1 MSFEVAGCIL
11 IIIICFFM
19 IIKNNNNYWY
29 LISFNDEGTFKSIVI
44 TLKYK
49 KVKLIDMVT
58 TRELANCSDN
68 AILIA
73 VSYLGKG
80 SINDFKYGTTEIPN
94 SEDK

>member
-1 MSFEVAGCIL
+1 MV
-11 IIIICFFM
+11 
-19 IIKNNNNYWY
+19 
-29 LISFNDEGTFKSIVI
+29 SFNDEGTFKSIVI

-49 KVKLIDMVT
+49 KVKLIDMVNS
-58 TRELANCSDN
+58 RKLANCSEH

-80 SINDFKYGTTEIPN
+80 SINDFKYGTTEISN